1 MSNWVSLLPFLA
13 IVGAAAASGAIFMP
27 GSWYASLRK
36 PAWTPPDWLFG
47 PAWTVLYI
55 MIAVAGWLV
64 WSAEGFGIALAVW
77 GGNIILNAVWS
88 WLMFG
93 RHRIDLAFLDAMAM
107 LITIIAFVAAAKASS
122 STAAL
127 LFIPYLAWV
136 VFAAAL
142 NYEIWRRN
150 GSYT

>member
-13 IVGAAAASGAIFMP
+13 IVIAAGLSGVKFMP
-27 GSWYASLRK
+27 GEWYSTLRK
-36 PAWTPPDWLFG
+36 PSWTPPDWLFG

-64 WSAEGFGIALAVW
+64 WSVEGFGAALAVW
-77 GGNIILNAVWS
+77 GLNLGFNAAWS

-93 RHRIDLAFLDAMAM
+93 RRRIGWAFIDAMAM
-107 LITIIAFVAAAKASS
+107 LVTILAFVIIARPVS

-127 LFIPYLAWV
+127 LFLPYLGWV
-136 VFAAAL
+136 AFATAL
-142 NYEIWRRN
+142 NFEIMQRN
-150 GSYT
+150 ASAA